1 MLKNI
6 FIDLVKKF
14 EIDDFKIGK
23 LWVEIEKN
31 YSNKKRFY
39 HNLSHLDNLYLELLN
54 VKNEIED
61 WDTLLFTLFYH
72 DIIYKATS
80 KENEEKSA
88 ELAKLRL
95 NEIGF
100 EEVKIKKCFEQ
111 ILATKLH
118 ESSLNKD
125 TNIFTD
131 ADLSI
136 LGQDWDLY
144 SQYYKNVRKEYS
156 VYPDFLYNPGR
167 KKVLEHFI
175 TMPRI
180 FKTDLFFERFEK
192 KAKIN
197 LEKEL
202 LVL

>member
-31 YSNKKRFY
+31 YTNKKRFY

-100 EEVKIKKCFEQ
+100 DEVKVEKCFEQ

-125 TNIFTD
+125 TNIFID

-175 TMPRI
+175 TMQRI

>member
-14 EIDDFKIGK
+14 EIDDFKIEK

-100 EEVKIKKCFEQ
+100 DEVKIEKCFEQ

-125 TNIFTD
+125 TNIFID

-156 VYPDFLYNPGR
+156 VYSDFLYNPGR

-175 TMPRI
+175 TMQRI

>member
-31 YSNKKRFY
+31 YTNKKRFY

-100 EEVKIKKCFEQ
+100 DEVKVEKCFEQ

-125 TNIFTD
+125 TNIFID

-156 VYPDFLYNPGR
+156 VYPDFLYNPGQ

>member
-14 EIDDFKIGK
+14 EIDDFKIEI
-23 LWVEIEKN
+23 LWVEIKKN

-72 DIIYKATS
+72 DIIYNSTS

-100 EEVKIKKCFEQ
+100 DEVKVEKCFEQ
-111 ILATKLH
+111 ILATKSH
-118 ESSLNKD
+118 ENSSNKD

-156 VYPDFLYNPGR
+156 VYPDFLYIPGR